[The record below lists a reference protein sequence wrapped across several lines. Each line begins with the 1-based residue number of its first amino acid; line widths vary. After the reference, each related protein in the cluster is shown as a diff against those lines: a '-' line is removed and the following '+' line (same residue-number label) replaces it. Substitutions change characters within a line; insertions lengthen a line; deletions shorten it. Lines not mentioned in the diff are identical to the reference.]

1 MGADYT
7 FLRFQVT
14 RRLQEEE
21 AEIRADL
28 RDMETYKASGDSSDE
43 SWGDEEKERVK
54 YDWEDFFSD

>member
-1 MGADYT
+1 M
-7 FLRFQVT
+7 T

-43 SWGDEEKERVK
+43 SWGDEEKETVK
-54 YDWEDFFSD
+54 YDWEDFFSDLD